1 MDRIIKKK
9 LWTPKRIIWM
19 ALGLIIVVL
28 VLYSL
33 IFGDKSS
40 RLNVQRERLT
50 IEQVV
55 MDSFHDYI
63 SITGTVI
70 PISTVYLDA
79 MEGGRVEEILQEE
92 GNLVNEGDVILRLSN
107 TNLHLEIMNR
117 EASLAEQ
124 MNNLRNTRL
133 LMEQNK
139 LDLKQQI
146 LELEYRVRM
155 QEKEYLN
162 KQSLYEKKYISEDE
176 YRDARE
182 SYEYLFNRMELVIES
197 QKQDSLFRNIQIL
210 QLEESV
216 NRMQDNLNLVRKRL
230 ENLNVKAPVA
240 GELAFI
246 NAEIGE
252 SKSAGERLGQIN
264 ILDSYKIRAEIDEY
278 YISRIVRGLPG
289 DFEFSGQTYQL
300 EVTKVYTIVTGGR
313 FTVEMEFV
321 SALPERIRTGQTFRI
336 KLELGVPKE
345 AILISKGGFYQ
356 TTGGQWV
363 FVVDPSG
370 QFAVK
375 RDIRLGSMNP
385 RYYEVLEGLEPGES
399 VIISSYDN
407 FGRAEKLIIK
417 D

>member
-1 MDRIIKKK
+1 MDRIIEKK

-19 ALGLIIVVL
+19 ALGVIIIAL

-33 IFGDKSS
+33 IFGDRSS

-55 MDSFHDYI
+55 RDSFHDYI

-92 GNLVNEGDVILRLSN
+92 GNLVDKGDIILQLSN

-176 YRDARE
+176 YSDARE

-197 QKQDSLFRNIQIL
+197 QKQDSLFRNIQIQ

-230 ENLNVKAPVA
+230 ENLDVRAPVA

-300 EVTKVYTIVTGGR
+300 EVTKVYTVVSGGR

-321 SALPERIRTGQTFRI
+321 DALPER
-336 KLELGVPKE
+336 
-345 AILISKGGFYQ
+345 
-356 TTGGQWV
+356 
-363 FVVDPSG
+363 
-370 QFAVK
+370 
-375 RDIRLGSMNP
+375 
-385 RYYEVLEGLEPGES
+385 
-399 VIISSYDN
+399 
-407 FGRAEKLIIK
+407 
-417 D
+417 